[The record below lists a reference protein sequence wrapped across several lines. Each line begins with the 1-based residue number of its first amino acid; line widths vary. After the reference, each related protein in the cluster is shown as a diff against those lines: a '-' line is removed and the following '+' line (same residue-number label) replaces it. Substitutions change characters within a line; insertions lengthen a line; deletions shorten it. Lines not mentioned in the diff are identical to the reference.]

1 MNCFGQNLHSET
13 NIYHINGL
21 SLSPR
26 NTGIKRMR
34 WRECLPVSIYILGV
48 AGFGCA
54 RIVVFNKT
62 NEDLPCTI
70 LPELLEIKV

>member
-1 MNCFGQNLHSET
+1 MNCFGRNLHSET
-13 NIYHINGL
+13 NICHVNGL

-34 WRECLPVSIYILGV
+34 WRECLPVSIYIG

-54 RIVVFNKT
+54 RMVVSNKT